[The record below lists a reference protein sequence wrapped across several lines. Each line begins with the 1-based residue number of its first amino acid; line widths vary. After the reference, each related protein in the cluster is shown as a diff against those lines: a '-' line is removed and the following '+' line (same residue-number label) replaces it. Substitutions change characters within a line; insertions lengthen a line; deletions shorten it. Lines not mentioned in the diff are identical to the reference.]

1 MNDGDER
8 GERESEAVTEGHY
21 RGNATI
27 MALERDDRDSQ
38 GPIPHEHFVMKFRM
52 DGPYKHF
59 VSHKVPEE
67 KTIDLISLDWL
78 DSRYKHKQ
86 IREQT
91 SMLIKIYSI

>member
-1 MNDGDER
+1 MNDSDER
-8 GERESEAVTEGHY
+8 GGRESEAVKEGHN

-27 MALERDDRDSQ
+27 MALERDGRDSQ
-38 GPIPHEHFVMKFRM
+38 GPIQYEHFVMKFQM
-52 DGPYKHF
+52 DGPCKHF
-59 VSHKVPEE
+59 VSHKVAEE

-91 SMLIKIYSI
+91 SVLIKIYYI